1 MTLLDLKLWLSL
13 QEGDKLISQGAKCL
27 SQVQWVVS
35 SSHTCAKEGQMA
47 LHPQKVEWQRLVGPQ
62 MWNPT
67 QVKLLAL
74 DCELMETRHGLF
86 LSRPWLKWRGIAWIV
101 FHRVRDGCTEVL
113 PLQTHDLRASN
124 GEDAMEF
131 GASQLDKPFSQL
143 GMVVR
148 NENGRN

>member
-1 MTLLDLKLWLSL
+1 M
-13 QEGDKLISQGAKCL
+13 
-27 SQVQWVVS
+27 
-35 SSHTCAKEGQMA
+35 
-47 LHPQKVEWQRLVGPQ
+47 
-62 MWNPT
+62 
-67 QVKLLAL
+67 
-74 DCELMETRHGLF
+74 
-86 LSRPWLKWRGIAWIV
+86 